1 MKAVEIARKILE
13 EVGISQK
20 TLAKKIG
27 AKSQQAV
34 FNMFNAKQGMRI
46 DNFIK
51 IMNALGYDVQVKNRV
66 TDETI
71 TVEVEKC
78 VTDTVE

>member
-1 MKAVEIARKILE
+1 MKAVEIARKVLE

-20 TLAKKIG
+20 KLATKIG
-27 AKSQQAV
+27 VKSQQAV
-34 FNMFNAKQGMRI
+34 FNMFNAKQGMRV

-51 IMNALGYDVQVKNRV
+51 IMNALGYDVQVRNRV

-71 TVEVEKC
+71 TVEVGSC
-78 VTDTVE
+78 DTDTDE